1 MTRIFAAGM
10 VALFF
15 TIAPALAG
23 ERTVTLA
30 VENMTCATCPYV
42 VKQTLAAVP
51 GVINVD
57 VSFEDGMAIVV
68 FDDAQTDVAD
78 LTAATAGSGYPSRLA
93 ENSGG

>member
-1 MTRIFAAGM
+1 MTRLLAACLA
-10 VALFF
+10 VLFV
-15 TIAPALAG
+15 TIGQALAG

-30 VENMTCATCPYV
+30 VENMTCVTCPYI

-51 GVINVD
+51 GVVKVE
-57 VSFEDGMAIVV
+57 VSYVHRTAIVS

-78 LTAATAGSGYPSRLA
+78 LTAATAGSGYPSSLA